1 MCLSVF
7 SAFTSMVVLK
17 FLNDNDNDFFF
28 PSEEDLK
35 KNVFGVIV
43 SRPKL
48 FTLRPVQHINY
59 SWLFFNDI
67 INNIS
72 SVL

>member
-35 KNVFGVIV
+35 KMCLV
-43 SRPKL
+43 S
-48 FTLRPVQHINY
+48 
-59 SWLFFNDI
+59 
-67 INNIS
+67 
-72 SVL
+72 